1 MLDIAVKSKDKRMI
15 LITYEIVEKDDFS
28 WDGFANEA
36 DEWDKLVDEANDIL
50 YS

>member
-15 LITYEIVEKDDFS
+15 LITYEIVGTDDFS